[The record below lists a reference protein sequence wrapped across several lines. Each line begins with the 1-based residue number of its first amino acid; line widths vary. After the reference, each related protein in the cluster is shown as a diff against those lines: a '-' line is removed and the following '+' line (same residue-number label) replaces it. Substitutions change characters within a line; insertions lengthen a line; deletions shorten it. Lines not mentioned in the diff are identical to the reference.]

1 MARTEVQM
9 QGMQLRM
16 KLLLKHDIC
25 YAQHFAKMN
34 SECCQ
39 ASEVELFVKTVND
52 LKLLKAVIAKR
63 STLGI

>member
-1 MARTEVQM
+1 MARTKIQM
-9 QGMQLRM
+9 QRMQMRM
-16 KLLLKHDIC
+16 KLPLKHDIR

-34 SECCQ
+34 SGRCQ

-52 LKLLKAVIAKR
+52 LKPLKAVIAKR